1 MYDLSAVLLAIKAQI
16 QHKPVEIHDIYL
28 GSQTAEDSNTLYFIN
43 FYKAT
48 NFFTYLGHTAQ
59 SYTPLGLSRS
69 AIKKTSRGEIERV
82 TYQLD
87 NVNKGMG
94 AYAAAHDFRNKR
106 IVTRLIFRDHLT
118 SYLDCK
124 VIFDGFIQAI
134 SFTQKSMQAT
144 CTPKI
149 GSLNFGTGW
158 PYQIECNA
166 HFGDAYCQISKDVI
180 GINKVVG
187 TATGGSTTTLADA
200 SNLTQV
206 DDYWNWGTVIFTS
219 GDNTG
224 DSRKIVDFVA
234 ATDTVTL
241 DYPLDNAVAVG
252 DAYEIYRGCDKT
264 LAMCQSTYVNDE
276 NYHGFHTIPLTK

>member
-1 MYDLSAVLLAIKAQI
+1 MYDLSATLLAIKAQI

-28 GSQTAEDSNTLYFIN
+28 GSQTAEDSNTLHYIN

-48 NFFTYLGHTAQ
+48 NFFTYLGHAAQ

-69 AIKKTSRGEIERV
+69 AIKKTSSGEIERV

-94 AYAAAHDFRNKR
+94 AFAASHDFRNKR
-106 IVTRLIFRDHLT
+106 IVTRLVFRDHLT

-124 VIFDGFIQAI
+124 IIFDGFIQAI
-134 SFTQKSMQAT
+134 VFAQKSMQAT

-149 GSLNFGTGW
+149 GSLNFGVGW
-158 PYQIECNA
+158 PYQIQCNA
-166 HFGDAYCQISKDVI
+166 KFGDAYCQVSKII
-180 GINKVVG
+180 GTNKVTG
-187 TATGGSTTTLADA
+187 TATGGSTTTIIDTT
-200 SNLTQV
+200 NLTQA
-206 DDYWNWGTVIFTS
+206 DDYWNWGTVVFTS
-219 GDNTG
+219 GDNNG

-234 ATDTVTL
+234 ATDTATV
-241 DYPLDNAVAVG
+241 DYPFDNAVAAG
-252 DAYEIYRGCDKT
+252 DTFEIYRGCDKT